1 MADNTPMQDAELKI
15 IRETDNSA
23 READGVQP
31 PQDNKPLELSVDGKP
46 VDVKFGGDA

>member
-23 READGVQP
+23 PKTTSRS
-31 PQDNKPLELSVDGKP
+31 N
-46 VDVKFGGDA
+46 

>member
-23 READGVQP
+23 READGIQP
-31 PQDNKPLELSVDGKP
+31 LQDNKPLELGVDGKP
-46 VDVKFGGDA
+46 VAVKFGGDA